1 MIEIIMIINIIY
13 AKIRQIIYIKLIL
26 IQNDYP
32 STGKSTL
39 AHCFS
44 HYLGQHGVSHQVKTL
59 VEETHKDEDSHLLD
73 CTRITSL

>member
-1 MIEIIMIINIIY
+1 
-13 AKIRQIIYIKLIL
+13 
-26 IQNDYP
+26 
-32 STGKSTL
+32 L

-73 CTRITSL
+73 CTRMTSL